1 MENKKDQAGRHSEET
16 MMLLRKGS
24 CKELDLM
31 Q

>member
-24 CKELDLM
+24 CKDLM
-31 Q
+31 K